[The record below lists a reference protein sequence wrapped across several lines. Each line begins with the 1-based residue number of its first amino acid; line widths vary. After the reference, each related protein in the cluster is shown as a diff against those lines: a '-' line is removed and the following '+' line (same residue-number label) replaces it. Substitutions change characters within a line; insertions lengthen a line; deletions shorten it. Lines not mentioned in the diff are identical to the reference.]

1 MSPLTKKIAIPKWFN
16 LTNYSELNNLSL
28 KQVYSELTV
37 RINMISQL
45 YDEYESI
52 NIFPISKKWKNII
65 AGTPISESAITQ
77 SLNTPTAIASQL
89 TNVDIEMC
97 YETLQMAMEEPKF
110 IIANTSFFKDKYT
123 RELCS
128 DCLDILKNNV
138 NEEHSWK
145 HNEKQESLFTKYSDK
160 HPNVTFEEF
169 KSLYELIYDNPEIE
183 YEECIPLSL
192 LCDTCQT
199 LSLKQKIAEPYP
211 NPIIPDRSF
220 NNEEF
225 TVDYSHS
232 DTLGYSLLKF
242 YPQFHTATEIL
253 AAIKPMVESICK
265 KHISTQIS
273 STKLE
278 QNKSFVKGIFDYQI
292 IPYLDLYLWRV
303 YFSAKE
309 SVLISDTSVKNN
321 DEPISLLLGDEFD
334 EKHLPKYKIDDLNI
348 ALNSGERDLGNHFK
362 TKILPKYLSIK
373 NVTASSLELKEND
386 LDNYR
391 FEDYLSLA

>member
-1 MSPLTKKIAIPKWFN
+1 M
-16 LTNYSELNNLSL
+16 
-28 KQVYSELTV
+28 
-37 RINMISQL
+37 INEL
-45 YDEYESI
+45 YDENESI

-65 AGTPISESAITQ
+65 AGTPISENVITK

-97 YETLQMAMEEPKF
+97 YETLQIAMKEPEF
-110 IIANTSFFKDKYT
+110 IIPNSSFFNKNYT
-123 RELCS
+123 SELCS
-128 DCLDILKNNV
+128 HCLDILKSNV
-138 NEEHSWK
+138 NEERSWR
-145 HNEKQESLFTKYSDK
+145 HNEKQESLFTKYSVK
-160 HPNVTFEEF
+160 HPNVTFDEF

-183 YEECIPLSL
+183 YEEFIPLSL

-225 TVDYSHS
+225 IVDYSHS

-242 YPQFHTATEIL
+242 YPQFHSANEIL
-253 AAIKPMVESICK
+253 AAMKPMVETICK
-265 KHISTQIS
+265 KHKFSRTS

-278 QNKSFVKGIFDYQI
+278 QNKSFIKGIFDHQI
-292 IPYLDLYLWRV
+292 IPYLDLHLWRV

-309 SVLISDTSVKNN
+309 SVLISGTSENN
-321 DEPISLLLGDEFD
+321 NEEPISLLLSKEFN
-334 EKHLPKYKIDDLNI
+334 EKRLPKYKIDDLNI

-362 TKILPKYLSIK
+362 TKILPKYLDIK
-373 NVTASSLELKEND
+373 RVETSGLELQENNLEHFD
-386 LDNYR
+386 I
-391 FEDYLSLA
+391 EEYLSV